1 MGELANVPPF
11 GMSPVLPAFDRATRI
26 ARALFGEVEASV
38 VLVDGERVWRS
49 AGRYVG
55 TSAPADGARFVIGS
69 RQALWFDDLAA
80 QPGMNNATYLA
91 HGLPRFYAAAPV
103 LLANGTAAGALTV
116 YGAAPRTHDPAL
128 AARLKDLADGIG
140 DEC

>member
-1 MGELANVPPF
+1 MGDMASVPPF

-26 ARALFGEVEASV
+26 ATALFGDVEASV

-55 TSAPADGARFVIGS
+55 TSAPADGARFVIDN
-69 RQALWFDDLAA
+69 RQAVWFDDLAA
-80 QPGMNNATYLA
+80 GPAINEAAYLT

-103 LLANGTAAGALTV
+103 RLADGSAVGALTV
-116 YGAAPRTHDPAL
+116 
-128 AARLKDLADGIG
+128 
-140 DEC
+140 